1 MARRRTDASA
11 SETQGAHVLLVAPRG
26 AWRSRLARAV
36 RACPVSCVMAKDALE
51 AAAALGERMFDL
63 VIAWSDLLPASL
75 DIPSGTALVVVS
87 EAPGVDDAVAAMRR
101 GACDLLTPDDDA
113 REVSA
118 RLEMALRR
126 ARQGRRQADRIRRL
140 RNVCRQLNTARQEVS
155 RQVGSLCND
164 LVSAYQEL
172 SEQMGKVSV
181 ASEFGNLVRPELEIE
196 GLLRTVLEYL
206 LAKGGPTN
214 GAVFLPD
221 SAGEFTLGA
230 YVNFDCPKDGIEDY
244 FDHLACAIAPRFDE
258 SPGVVHLQDRVDLA
272 DRLGH
277 DARWLEGQNAVIFGA
292 RQKDETLAVVA
303 LFRGERAP
311 FEADFIE
318 MLPTIADGFARQLG
332 RVIHVHHRGQPKH
345 EDSWGLD
352 AGFDPGLDREDSG
365 EDGGF
370 SQAA

>member
-1 MARRRTDASA
+1 MARRRIEAATPLEA
-11 SETQGAHVLLVAPRG
+11 QGASVLILAPRG
-26 AWRSRLARAV
+26 AWRSRLVRAV
-36 RACPVSCVMAKDALE
+36 RACPLSCVMVKDGLE
-51 AAAALGERMFDL
+51 AAAALGERLFDL
-63 VIAWSDLLPASL
+63 VIAWSDLLPGTL
-75 DIPSGTALVVVS
+75 DVPSGTALILVN

-101 GACDLLTPDDDA
+101 GACDLLTPEDDA
-113 REVSA
+113 REISA

-155 RQVGSLCND
+155 RQVGRLCND

-181 ASEFGNLVRPELEIE
+181 ASEFGNLVRQELEIE

-230 YVNFDCPKDGIEDY
+230 YVNFDCPKEGIEDY
-244 FDHLACAIAPRFDE
+244 FDHLACAIAPRFDQTAA
-258 SPGVVHLQDRVDLA
+258 VVHLQDRVDLA
-272 DRLGH
+272 DRLGD
-277 DARWLEGQNAVIFGA
+277 DARWLDGQNAVIFGA

-303 LFRGERAP
+303 LFRNERTP
-311 FEADFIE
+311 FESEFVE
-318 MLPTIADGFARQLG
+318 MLSTVAEGFARQLG
-332 RVIHVHHRGQPKH
+332 RVIHVHHRGQAKS
-345 EDSWGLD
+345 EDGFGFDAGLD
-352 AGFDPGLDREDSG
+352 SD
-365 EDGGF
+365 EDGGY